1 MDGLNATLTALGSS
15 MNAVVKT
22 TVYLTN
28 IEEWAEMNTVYSTYF
43 GAAPPA
49 RTAFEVAALVG
60 TSRIEVSN
68 VACYVPENDLI
79 ASFML
84 LLKPGDEPC

>member
-1 MDGLNATLTALGSS
+1 MLACCWVYTSHESMQAMDGLNATLTTLGSS

-22 TVYLTN
+22 VVYLTN

-43 GAAPPA
+43 GAVPPA

-60 TSRIEVSN
+60 NSRIEVRQW
-68 VACYVPENDLI
+68 C
-79 ASFML
+79 L
-84 LLKPGDEPC
+84 LCP